1 MKSENNLVKEALSF
15 LGWGML
21 TGSTRTAFEKS
32 ETVDEMLLIVPACT
46 RKYLGLMMDKVG
58 IEKTPEMELFVCLGF
73 LADTDFA
80 YCARKFDRDLATKL
94 VQLEGLVH
102 GD

>member
-1 MKSENNLVKEALSF
+1 MKSENNLVNEALGF

-21 TGSTRTAFEKS
+21 TGSTKTAFEKS
-32 ETVDEMLLIVPACT
+32 ETVDEMLLTVPTYT
-46 RKYLGLMMDKVG
+46 RKYLGLMMDKAN

-73 LADTDFA
+73 LAGTDFS
-80 YCARKFDRDLATKL
+80 YWARKFDGEFARKL

-102 GD
+102 GN

>member
-58 IEKTPEMELFVCLGF
+58 IEKTPEMELFACLGF

>member
-1 MKSENNLVKEALSF
+1 MKSENKLVKEALSF

-21 TGSTRTAFEKS
+21 TGSTKAAFEKC
-32 ETVDEMLLIVPACT
+32 ETVDEMLIMVPACT
-46 RKYLGLMMDKVG
+46 RKYMRLMMDKAD

-73 LADTDFA
+73 LADADFSC
-80 YCARKFDRDLATKL
+80 CARKFEGDLARKL
-94 VQLEGLVH
+94 VQLEGLVY